1 MIVTDRDAWMCDL
14 AETYHIFNYRE
25 LPCKT
30 VALFS
35 CGLRGNSRIK
45 KKLTGE
51 KVNTEEMLLAIIADR
66 LGTLVWFNSEDGAKR
81 RNRPKSILASLAGE
95 EEEKEVQ
102 AFDSGE
108 DFEVAWSEIT
118 GKRGGE

>member
-1 MIVTDRDAWMCDL
+1 MIVVDRDAWMCDL

-35 CGLRGNSRIK
+35 CGLREDSRIK
-45 KKLTGE
+45 KKLSGE
-51 KVNTEEMLLAIIADR
+51 KANTEEMLLAIIADR

-81 RNRPKSILASLAGE
+81 RNRPKSIFAELIGADEG
-95 EEEKEVQ
+95 KEVQ
-102 AFDSGE
+102 VFDCGK
-108 DFEVAWSEIT
+108 DFEAAWSEIT
-118 GKRGGE
+118 REGR

>member
-1 MIVTDRDAWMCDL
+1 MIVTDKDAWMCDL
-14 AETYHIFNYRE
+14 AETYHIFNHRE

-35 CGLRGNSRIK
+35 CGLRENSRIK
-45 KKLTGE
+45 RKLSGE
-51 KVNTEEMLLAIIADR
+51 KADTEEILLSIIADR
-66 LGTLVWFNSEDGAKR
+66 IGTLVWFNSEDGAKR
-81 RNRPKSILASLAGE
+81 INRPRSVLASLVGE

-118 GKRGGE
+118 GERR

>member
-35 CGLRGNSRIK
+35 CGLRENSRTK
-45 KKLTGE
+45 KKLLGE

-66 LGTLVWFNSEDGAKR
+66 LGTLVWFNSEDGAKQ

-95 EEEKEVQ
+95 EEEKKVQ

-118 GKRGGE
+118 GERR

>member
-1 MIVTDRDAWMCDL
+1 MIVTDKDAWMCDL
-14 AETYHIFNYRE
+14 AETYHILNYRE

-35 CGLRGNSRIK
+35 CGLRENSRVK
-45 KKLTGE
+45 KKLLGIE
-51 KVNTEEMLLAIIADR
+51 ANTEEMLLATIADR

-81 RNRPKSILASLAGE
+81 QNRPKSILSTLIGE
-95 EEEKEVQ
+95 EDEKEVQ
-102 AFDSGE
+102 AFDSGK
-108 DFEVAWSEIT
+108 DFEDAWSEIT

>member
-30 VALFS
+30 AALFS
-35 CGLRGNSRIK
+35 CGLRDDSRIK
-45 KKLTGE
+45 KKLSGDTKE
-51 KVNTEEMLLAIIADR
+51 NTEEMLLAIIADR

-81 RNRPKSILASLAGE
+81 RNRPKSILSALIGE
-95 EEEKEVQ
+95 EEKKEVQ
-102 AFDSGE
+102 AFDSGK
-108 DFEVAWSEIT
+108 DFEAEWNEIT
-118 GKRGGE
+118 GEGR